1 MVGVSGQLTIRERT
15 KRRDLILTRT
25 RGDMRR
31 VELWAWCPAVPFAA
45 VNDAPVDTLGAL
57 LTVATLGAAA
67 GARRGALLLGYL
79 PGSRGGGTDD
89 DEPEHFPGQS
99 VRCGRAG
106 FMRCVAR

>member
-1 MVGVSGQLTIRERT
+1 MASVLLAAVGVVALACLPYLLAPGS
-15 KRRDLILTRT
+15 
-25 RGDMRR
+25 
-31 VELWAWCPAVPFAA
+31 AV
-45 VNDAPVDTLGAL
+45 
-57 LTVATLGAAA
+57 
-67 GARRGALLLGYL
+67 LGYL